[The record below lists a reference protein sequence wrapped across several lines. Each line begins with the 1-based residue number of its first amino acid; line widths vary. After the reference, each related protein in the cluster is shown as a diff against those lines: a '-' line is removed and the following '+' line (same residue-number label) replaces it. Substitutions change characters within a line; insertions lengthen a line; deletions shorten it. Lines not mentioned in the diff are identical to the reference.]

1 MVALS
6 TKIENLKKKQAQLR
20 SKIISLEAS
29 EKSRER
35 KRETRRK
42 ILIGSYFLEK
52 ARSENSYDDLVKK
65 MDEYLSRESDREVFD
80 LKTVENIHGKNS

>member
-52 ARSENSYDDLVKK
+52 ARAENSYENLVKK
-65 MDEYLSRESDREVFD
+65 MDEYLSRESDRELFD
-80 LKTVENIHGKNS
+80 LKTVGSIHGKNS